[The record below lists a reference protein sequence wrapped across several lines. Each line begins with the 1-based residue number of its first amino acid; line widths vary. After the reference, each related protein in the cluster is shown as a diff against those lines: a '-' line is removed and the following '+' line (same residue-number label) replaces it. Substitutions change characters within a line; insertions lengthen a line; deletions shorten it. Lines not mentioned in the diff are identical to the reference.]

1 MTLRYD
7 TRSRVSTYTQ
17 SWLGDNTDYGAFESI
32 GTITVGSGGLGSV
45 GFSSIPQTYKHLQL
59 RILGRTDRA
68 TAGDAIRTQFNSDT
82 TSANYRSHMLY
93 GDGASALSPNLV
105 NTAGIIS
112 YAISAAS
119 AGANIFGVMVIDFLD
134 YGNANK
140 YKTVRSLSG
149 FDVNGSGGECHF
161 SSGVWMSSSAT
172 TSLTIIP
179 NIGSNFVQYSKFAL
193 YGIKG

>member
-1 MTLRYD
+1 MSRFD
-7 TRSRVSTYTQ
+7 NRSRVSTYTQ
-17 SWLGDNTDYGAFESI
+17 SWVGGEPDFGAFESI
-32 GTITVGSGGLGSV
+32 ATTTLSTATPSV
-45 GFSSIPQTYKHLQL
+45 TFSNILATYKHLQL

-68 TAGDAIRTQFNSDT
+68 TAGDAIRIQFNSDT
-82 TSANYRSHMLY
+82 TSANYRSHILY
-93 GDGASALSPNLV
+93 GNGTSAISADIG
-105 NTAGIIS
+105 NTAGITS

-149 FDVNGSGGECHF
+149 FDMNGSGGECHF
-161 SSGVWMSSSAT
+161 GSGVWMSSSAI

-179 NIGSNFVQYSKFAL
+179 NIGTNFIQYSSFAL